1 MHVIVRVFFDSSTL
15 FMWGAWLRKIL
26 SQRFFPFL

>member
-1 MHVIVRVFFDSSTL
+1 MHVIVRVFFDSSTF
-15 FMWGAWLRKIL
+15 FMPTPRLRKIL